1 MKIQGPSNIQKTS
14 KAKKADKASET
25 DGGFDDFIASGTT
38 QTSPA
43 KSTQSIAKV
52 DVLLAVQGAED
63 PTERAARQ
71 RMKLRAGS
79 LLNELDKIKTA
90 LLTGRL
96 TLGHCID
103 IADVVASHREK
114 VADPTLTSILDEID
128 LRAQVEIAKIRKA
141 LDAKS

>member
-1 MKIQGPSNIQKTS
+1 MKIQGPSNVSKTS
-14 KAKKADKASET
+14 KAKKADKASEA
-25 DGGFDDFIASGTT
+25 DGSFEDFVASGTT
-38 QTSPA
+38 QAAPA
-43 KSTQSIAKV
+43 KSTQSIAQV

-71 RMKLRAGS
+71 RMRLRAS
-79 LLNELDKIKTA
+79 KLLDELDKIKHA
-90 LLTGRL
+90 LLSGKM

-114 VADPTLTSILDEID
+114 VADPSLTSILDEID

-141 LDAKS
+141 IDAKT